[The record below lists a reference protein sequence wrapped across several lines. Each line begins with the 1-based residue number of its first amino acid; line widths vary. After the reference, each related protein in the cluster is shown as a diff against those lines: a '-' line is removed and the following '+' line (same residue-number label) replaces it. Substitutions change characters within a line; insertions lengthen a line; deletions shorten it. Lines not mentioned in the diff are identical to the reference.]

1 MDLTGKNV
9 VVIGGTSGIGLATA
23 TAALQQGAE
32 VWAASRSQDKIDRA
46 QSDHPD
52 IHFSQVD
59 THNPDGLSTLF
70 SSIGRIDHL
79 VGAAT
84 GATRTQAPFMEQT
97 DTEFRAAFDKFWGY
111 THVVRMG
118 TPHLADQGSITLV
131 SGTPA
136 RRCNPGMI
144 SVSCTGCAVE
154 GLVRALAKELA
165 PQRVNAVAPGIID
178 TPMFDHFG
186 EKKAATMTAI
196 GKGMPLGRVGLPDEV
211 AEAIMLSMT
220 NNYMTGVVIDIDGGA
235 LLA

>member
-1 MDLTGKNV
+1 MLR
-9 VVIGGTSGIGLATA
+9 
-23 TAALQQGAE
+23 QH
-32 VWAASRSQDKIDRA
+32 ASSRL
-46 QSDHPD
+46 H
-52 IHFSQVD
+52 
-59 THNPDGLSTLF
+59 
-70 SSIGRIDHL
+70 
-79 VGAAT
+79 
-84 GATRTQAPFMEQT
+84 
-97 DTEFRAAFDKFWGY
+97 
-111 THVVRMG
+111 
-118 TPHLADQGSITLV
+118 